1 MAGIAT
7 LAAEAAA
14 ASVARF
20 HAEAAAAR
28 GGGRAPPPGAGDVRL
43 ERYNAASRLWHTLA
57 APAAPPAAAGAERP
71 PPRRRGAAE
80 APDDDLDAYDDD
92 DDDAYEEDAS
102 VEAPDERGVSGESGD
117 DDDDDD
123 GLKIYDDCDDD
134 DDDASFDEPDLE
146 PKPKPKR
153 TRDDSVP
160 WRTTKTWTGGTFDEK
175 ALDDH
180 LELLSED
187 GSEWTGGGG
196 YSQKCSDRIIIKKCL
211 WVKKLNC
218 PCQVRVVH
226 PADRPGV
233 TYLQERLGHVHNFDI
248 EMKTSKTL
256 PVKIREI
263 VAPMVLMTTAPK
275 HKIWQLLEAKGVD
288 VVNDFPAT
296 TDNIAQVQGYIRR
309 MRKKG
314 KGKNAGTMGGL
325 SQFLEDHLVGLDE
338 VDELDDEH
346 RVFVLDGS
354 VIDADSKTILL
365 GMGYPFFFVGTVD
378 AQQRYHIVAGWLL
391 KSENKDDITVIYDK
405 TLSYVEALAPFER
418 EQMRHSMEDNCDAIF
433 SAVAA
438 HLPGV
443 ENPGNC
449 YFHLMKNV
457 RSKKNRFTSEEA
469 YNGFM
474 SDLRDDFKDWDAFQA
489 EYVDGDKGHWQQ
501 AKFAP
506 QQPTTNVA
514 QESFMN
520 TFKNNGTH
528 RELAPVDDFLTRTSD
543 YFALTSKMDVC
554 FAESVRLEQ
563 DDWRVAQQSL
573 VKKGETMSKKSKL
586 ALAAALKAYAAIAT
600 KPCET
605 DFNRELDGLD
615 DFDSLRG
622 VMKQA
627 YHLAPLTPTEAK
639 PFAGVRWQ
647 CSCNNF
653 WHYGKCKHSLAWA
666 ISRGEMTADFEAIY
680 DHEWA
685 KIDQSERPQ
694 AEHLTHLKTKTAAL
708 LARATTSAA
717 NQDSTDSTGK

>member
-1 MAGIAT
+1 M
-7 LAAEAAA
+7 
-14 ASVARF
+14 
-20 HAEAAAAR
+20 
-28 GGGRAPPPGAGDVRL
+28 
-43 ERYNAASRLWHTLA
+43 
-57 APAAPPAAAGAERP
+57 
-71 PPRRRGAAE
+71 
-80 APDDDLDAYDDD
+80 
-92 DDDAYEEDAS
+92 
-102 VEAPDERGVSGESGD
+102 
-117 DDDDDD
+117 
-123 GLKIYDDCDDD
+123 
-134 DDDASFDEPDLE
+134 
-146 PKPKPKR
+146 
-153 TRDDSVP
+153 
-160 WRTTKTWTGGTFDEK
+160 
-175 ALDDH
+175 
-180 LELLSED
+180 
-187 GSEWTGGGG
+187 
-196 YSQKCSDRIIIKKCL
+196 
-211 WVKKLNC
+211 KKLNC

-365 GMGYPFFFVGTVD
+365 GMSTKHLLKNLARGQIICSDGTFRVTWQGYPFFFVGTVD

-405 TLSYVEALAPFER
+405 TLSYVEALASFER

-474 SDLRDDFKDWDAFQA
+474 SDLRFLAETTVDGGLINELFDRLADKYSDDFKDWDAFQA

-528 RELAPVDDFLTRTSD
+528 RELAPVDDFLTHTSD
-543 YFALTSKMDVC
+543 YFALMSKMDVC

-563 DDWRVAQQSL
+563 DDWRVAQQVPPGLFDFKAGKKGYWIFPSVGYYQSL
-573 VKKGETMSKKSKL
+573 VKKGETMSKTSKR

-622 VMKQA
+622 VMKKA

-647 CSCNNF
+647 CSCHNF

-666 ISRGEMTADFEAIY
+666 ISQGEMAVPAIY
-680 DHEWA
+680 RIDRIGDVRKRGRPKKA
-685 KIDQSERPQ
+685 KGGE
-694 AEHLTHLKTKTAAL
+694 AL
-708 LARATTSAA
+708 S
-717 NQDSTDSTGK
+717 QMD